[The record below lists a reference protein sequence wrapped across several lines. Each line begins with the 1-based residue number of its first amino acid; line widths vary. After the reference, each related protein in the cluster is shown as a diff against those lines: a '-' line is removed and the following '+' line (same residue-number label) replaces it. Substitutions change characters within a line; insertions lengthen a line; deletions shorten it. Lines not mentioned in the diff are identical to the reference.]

1 MCIRDSSNLDLASV
15 EIVRGAAGVL
25 YGPGVT
31 SGVVHFRT
39 KSPIDYTGNS
49 VSMWGGDINAF
60 GSEFRIARANDDK
73 TFGWKINARLNSGDD
88 FVYDD
93 ESELTAAGIPMNS
106 VIRQPVITNKYVD
119 PVLSQAGDVLYDF
132 TGGNSIIDNYSNV
145 AFDTTLEWR
154 PSDETNYQVSAGMSN
169 GGGLFFQELGI
180 CLLYTSPSPRDATL
194 SRMPS
199 SA

>member
-1 MCIRDSSNLDLASV
+1 
-15 EIVRGAAGVL
+15 
-25 YGPGVT
+25 
-31 SGVVHFRT
+31 
-39 KSPIDYTGNS
+39 
-49 VSMWGGDINAF
+49 MWGGDINAF

-132 TGGNSIIDNYSNV
+132 TGGNSIIDN
-145 AFDTTLEWR
+145 
-154 PSDETNYQVSAGMSN
+154 
-169 GGGLFFQELGI
+169 
-180 CLLYTSPSPRDATL
+180 
-194 SRMPS
+194 
-199 SA
+199 